1 MVYAAGKVVLIQHMH
16 KRCGIVNLGSVCL
29 REAKLKIKS
38 FCIGNIE
45 FAGLIFLHM
54 LFGTAC
60 CRKFF
65 VG

>member
-1 MVYAAGKVVLIQHMH
+1 MVYAAGKAVLIQHMH
-16 KRCGIVNLGSVCL
+16 KRRGIIYLRRLRL

-38 FCIGNIE
+38 LRIGNIE
-45 FAGLIFLHM
+45 FAGHIFLHL

-60 CRKFF
+60 RGEFF

>member
-16 KRCGIVNLGSVCL
+16 KRCGIVDLGSVRL
-29 REAKLKIKS
+29 REAKLKVKG

-45 FAGLIFLHM
+45 IAGLIFLHM

-60 CRKFF
+60 CGKFF